1 MEVNKIYNMDCL
13 EGLKQLPDNFVDLTV
28 TSPPYNM
35 RLRVRNSQY
44 TKREKSE
51 HFSKKYKFFS
61 DDLPIEEFY
70 DFHKRVLTE
79 LIRVSRC
86 VCYNFQT
93 VTGSK
98 EAFFKLI
105 GDFSEYIKDIMI
117 WEKVGQPAMHDK
129 VLNSC
134 YEFILIL
141 ENDGAKGRVI
151 TNAQFGRGLQNNVI
165 KDFKRD
171 KHVEGHS
178 AVFPVDLAKKLI
190 TSFSKEGD
198 LVLDPFIGSG
208 TTAVAAI
215 QTNRKY
221 LGYEIT
227 KEYFDIANNR
237 IKNETIGTEE
247 GLW

>member
-1 MEVNKIYNMDCL
+1 MDCL

-44 TKREKSE
+44 TTRENSE
-51 HFSKKYKFFS
+51 HFLKKYKFFS

-70 DFHKRVLTE
+70 DFHKRVMTE
-79 LIRVSRC
+79 LVRVSRC

-105 GDFSEYIKDIMI
+105 GDFSEY
-117 WEKVGQPAMHDK
+117 
-129 VLNSC
+129 
-134 YEFILIL
+134 
-141 ENDGAKGRVI
+141 
-151 TNAQFGRGLQNNVI
+151 
-165 KDFKRD
+165 
-171 KHVEGHS
+171 
-178 AVFPVDLAKKLI
+178 
-190 TSFSKEGD
+190 
-198 LVLDPFIGSG
+198 
-208 TTAVAAI
+208 
-215 QTNRKY
+215 
-221 LGYEIT
+221 
-227 KEYFDIANNR
+227 FDIANNR